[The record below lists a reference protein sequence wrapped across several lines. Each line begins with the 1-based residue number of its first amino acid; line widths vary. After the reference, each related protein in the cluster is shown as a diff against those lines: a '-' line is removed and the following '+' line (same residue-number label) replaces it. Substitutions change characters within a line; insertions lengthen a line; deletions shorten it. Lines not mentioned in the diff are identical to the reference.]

1 MKVYFSDP
9 LTFASTITRLPSDVT
24 GFSMFAAQR
33 FLQPHSQV
41 LSDPTWKEKERE
53 PGNEVGILGQKQPL
67 VFMFPSFFGSSDS
80 MNFDKFCDKA
90 PLSSVTFPQVRR
102 GKRLCYQTRGLWF
115 MKR

>member
-53 PGNEVGILGQKQPL
+53 PGNEVGILSQKQPL
-67 VFMFPSFFGSSDS
+67 VFIFPSFFGSSHS
-80 MNFDKFCDKA
+80 MNFDKFCDTA
-90 PLSSVTFPQVRR
+90 PLTFPQVRR
-102 GKRLCYQTRGLWF
+102 GKRLCYQTQGLWF